1 MNIGRAVDA
10 IRKKFGNGALIL
22 LYHRIAHLE
31 RDPQLLA
38 VTPERFDEHL
48 EILRRKANV
57 MPLKELVQKRDSG
70 LPPRSVAITFDD
82 GYADNL
88 LFAKPLLERHEL
100 PATVFVTSGF
110 VGVDREFWWDE
121 LDRILLNHQD
131 AGWNVASG
139 NDDEP
144 RHAEYR
150 SLHATLRSSTE
161 PQRLQAL
168 HDLQVRTNSG
178 SSARATHRA
187 LTPDQLRELAEG
199 GLVEVGAH
207 TVTHPVLA
215 SLSPA
220 SQHQEIDTSKRKL
233 EEWLG
238 QTVHSFAYPYGG
250 KRDYDKHSVEA
261 VRNLGFSL
269 ACSNFRGT
277 VWPNT
282 NRLELPRALIR
293 NWGGEEFERMLDAEF
308 A

>member
-1 MNIGRAVDA
+1 VNIRRVIDA

-22 LYHRIAHLE
+22 VYHRVACLD

-38 VTPERFDEHL
+38 VTPERFAEHL

-57 MPLKELVQKRDSG
+57 IPLKELVQRRDSR

-121 LDRILLNHQD
+121 LDRILLNHRD
-131 AGWNVASG
+131 AGWDVKSG
-139 NDDEP
+139 VDEP

-161 PQRLQAL
+161 QQRMQAL

-187 LTPDQLRELAEG
+187 LTPDQLRKLAEG
-199 GLVEVGAH
+199 GLVDVGAH

-215 SLSPA
+215 SLPPA
-220 SQHQEIDTSKRKL
+220 IQQEEIDTSKKKL

-238 QTVHSFAYPYGG
+238 QPVHSFAYPYGG
-250 KRDYDKHSVEA
+250 QRDYDRHSVEA
-261 VRNLGFSL
+261 VRISGFSL
-269 ACSNFRGT
+269 ACSNFPGI

-282 NRLELPRALIR
+282 NRWELPRTLIR
-293 NWGGEEFERMLDAEF
+293 NWNGEEFERVLDAVF